1 MERSEIERQIR
12 AWKDK
17 GYDVSSVESNLDAEP
32 SILAASVVAMRDGV
46 KKAEAVGEMLAGLDV
61 SGFESRAAILR
72 EKLKD
77 PVRHPDIDTEV
88 ESLRDAV
95 ESLRQI
101 EARRQVELE
110 RGRDSQERTR
120 KVLDLVMKQQQALR
134 PEAGPYSTE
143 DVARKVLE
151 DTMPARDAS
160 TNLVQ
165 TYTFESF
172 IVGESNRFAHGAA
185 VAVAKQPAKEYNPLL
200 ITSGPG
206 LGKTHLLHAIGN
218 YVVSHA
224 KESKVL
230 YLTCETFASSL
241 AHAQEVSTLAVFAD
255 RIRGMDCLLIDDIQF
270 LSDMPEVHEELFHTF
285 NDLHDTQKQI
295 VLASDRAPK
304 AIPNLDERLIS
315 RFESGLVAGLEPP
328 DLLMRVTI
336 LERRARDEN
345 VAIEGEVL
353 TCIANL
359 VTNNVRELGGAF
371 NRVVAFSSLMHR
383 PLTQDL
389 AREVLSGA
397 TAEPTAEPIPQPVH
411 ERIADERAD
420 RPPSSATATHELTP
434 GRSYLIEEER
444 PARAFRLLTDF
455 LGGGGGG
462 LVITRTNPKRV
473 RQAHDLPT
481 ERVLWLTDRE
491 GSAEET
497 IAPALERIVYEIED
511 FMGKQTR
518 GAILLDG
525 IEYLVSNSSF
535 DAVLM
540 FVRRL
545 LDAIS
550 ESRYAFIISLGT
562 APRDASLPGPCT
574 LLPARGAAGG
584 FPPVERFA
592 AVPEESLGVAEDQP
606 HAPRLAREA
615 IAAIDHL
622 AGLVEVLRIGLE
634 RAKRQLEPVPGRVV
648 VARLQPTDGLLE
660 LRGRRL
666 DARIPFRGAQFLEE
680 RVDLAADEVD
690 ERHVERASGVRDE
703 RDRALD
709 VASLPRLDRV
719 VDDPFPVIRETVPA
733 TRAGVRVRRD
743 RGLAHGAFV
752 FRCLALGEFRA
763 AARTHGRVRRDQRLA
778 DGAEELLAEIGRS
791 LHGGSRFRLGA
802 DLGRFGGL
810 AGDVLERLENF
821 AGVFLPF
828 HDRGEDFV
836 DAPACLHPPLRR
848 VRA

>member
-1 MERSEIERQIR
+1 MPHGSQTRKLGWNLFRGASGMARGHRGTSTPQDLLLDLKKYSFSGYVRTVRGGSGKRSEGIVLLRGGNPEASLYHRDGAQDRGRSALKKVWQDSYDESCILELHARVDMDGLVREYADSILERPAKVVKKTKIPQTMERSEIEKQIR

-17 GYDVSSVESNLDAEP
+17 GYDVSSIESNLDAEA

-120 KVLDLVMKQQQALR
+120 KVLDLVMKQQKSLR

-151 DTMPARDAS
+151 ESLPARDAT

-165 TYTFESF
+165 THTFESF

-218 YVVSHA
+218 YILAHSN
-224 KESKVL
+224 ESKVL
-230 YLTCETFASSL
+230 YLTCESFASSYTS
-241 AHAQEVSTLAVFAD
+241 AKEVGTLSAFRD
-255 RIRGMDCLLIDDIQF
+255 RIRGMDCLMIDDIQF
-270 LSDMPEVHEELFHTF
+270 LSGMPEIHEELFHTF
-285 NDLHDTQKQI
+285 NDLHDKEKQI
-295 VLASDRAPK
+295 VLASDRPPK
-304 AIPNLDERLIS
+304 AIPNLDDRLVS
-315 RFESGLVAGLEPP
+315 RFESGLVAGIEPP

-336 LERRARDEN
+336 LEHRARDEN
-345 VAIEGEVL
+345 VSIEGEVL
-353 TCIANL
+353 TCISNL
-359 VTNNVRELGGAF
+359 VDNNVRELGGAF
-371 NRVVAFSSLMHR
+371 NRVVAFSSLMNR
-383 PLTQDL
+383 PITQDL
-389 AREVLSGA
+389 AREVLSVA
-397 TAEPTAEPIPQPVH
+397 TAEPTPISAPQPVP
-411 ERIADERAD
+411 ERIADERAEGL
-420 RPPSSATATHELTP
+420 PTSATASHELTP

-473 RQAHDLPT
+473 RQAHDLSAG
-481 ERVLWLTDRE
+481 RVLWLTDRE

-497 IAPALERIVYEIED
+497 IAPALERIVYEIEA

-525 IEYLVSNSSF
+525 IEYLVSNNSF

-550 ESRYAFIISLGT
+550 ESRYAFIISLG
-562 APRDASLPGPCT
+562 
-574 LLPARGAAGG
+574 
-584 FPPVERFA
+584 
-592 AVPEESLGVAEDQP
+592 
-606 HAPRLAREA
+606 
-615 IAAIDHL
+615 
-622 AGLVEVLRIGLE
+622 
-634 RAKRQLEPVPGRVV
+634 
-648 VARLQPTDGLLE
+648 
-660 LRGRRL
+660 
-666 DARIPFRGAQFLEE
+666 
-680 RVDLAADEVD
+680 
-690 ERHVERASGVRDE
+690 
-703 RDRALD
+703 
-709 VASLPRLDRV
+709 
-719 VDDPFPVIRETVPA
+719 PA
-733 TRAGVRVRRD
+733 T
-743 RGLAHGAFV
+743 LK
-752 FRCLALGEFRA
+752 
-763 AARTHGRVRRDQRLA
+763 DQ
-778 DGAEELLAEIGRS
+778 ELK
-791 LHGGSRFRLGA
+791 
-802 DLGRFGGL
+802 
-810 AGDVLERLENF
+810 VLEREME
-821 AGVFLPF
+821 VIRYP
-828 HDRGEDFV
+828 
-836 DAPACLHPPLRR
+836 
-848 VRA
+848 

>member
-1 MERSEIERQIR
+1 MGRRHRGTSTPQDLLLPEGKLIRTTRGGPNALKQLLLDLKKYSFSGYVRTVRGGSGKRSEGIVLLRGGNPEASLYHRDGTQDRGRSALKKVWQDSYDESCILELHARVDMDGLVREYADSILERPAKVVKKTKIPQTMERSEIEKQIR

-17 GYDVSSVESNLDAEP
+17 GYEVSSLESNMDAEP

-72 EKLKD
+72 EKLRD

-120 KVLDLVMKQQQALR
+120 KVLDLVMKQQQSLR

-151 DTMPARDAS
+151 ESLPARDAT

-165 TYTFESF
+165 THTFESF

-218 YVVSHA
+218 YIASHS
-224 KESKVL
+224 KESKVQ
-230 YLTCETFASSL
+230 YMTCETFASSL
-241 AHAQEVSTLAVFAD
+241 ANAKEVGTLSAF
-255 RIRGMDCLLIDDIQF
+255 RERMRGMDCLLIDDIQF
-270 LSDMPEVHEELFHTF
+270 LSGMPEIHEELFHTF

-315 RFESGLVAGLEPP
+315 RFESGLVAGIEPP

-345 VAIEGEVL
+345 IAIEGEVL

-359 VTNNVRELGGAF
+359 VANNVRELGGAF

-397 TAEPTAEPIPQPVH
+397 TAEPTPVSTPQPVP
-411 ERIADERAD
+411 ERIADERAEGL
-420 RPPSSATATHELTP
+420 PSSATASHELTP

-497 IAPALERIVYEIED
+497 IAPTLERIVYEIED

-550 ESRYAFIISLGT
+550 ESRYAFIISLGP
-562 APRDASLPGPCT
+562 AT
-574 LLPARGAAGG
+574 LK
-584 FPPVERFA
+584 
-592 AVPEESLGVAEDQP
+592 DQE
-606 HAPRLAREA
+606 LKT
-615 IAAIDHL
+615 
-622 AGLVEVLRIGLE
+622 LE
-634 RAKRQLEPVPGRVV
+634 REM
-648 VARLQPTDGLLE
+648 E
-660 LRGRRL
+660 
-666 DARIPFRGAQFLEE
+666 
-680 RVDLAADEVD
+680 
-690 ERHVERASGVRDE
+690 
-703 RDRALD
+703 
-709 VASLPRLDRV
+709 
-719 VDDPFPVIRETVPA
+719 VIRYP
-733 TRAGVRVRRD
+733 
-743 RGLAHGAFV
+743 
-752 FRCLALGEFRA
+752 
-763 AARTHGRVRRDQRLA
+763 
-778 DGAEELLAEIGRS
+778 
-791 LHGGSRFRLGA
+791 
-802 DLGRFGGL
+802 
-810 AGDVLERLENF
+810 
-821 AGVFLPF
+821 
-828 HDRGEDFV
+828 
-836 DAPACLHPPLRR
+836 
-848 VRA
+848 

>member
-1 MERSEIERQIR
+1 MGGGHRGTYTPQDLLLPEGKLIRTTRGGPNALKQLLLDLKKYSFSGYVRTVRGGGGKRSEGIVLLRGGNPEASLYHRDGTQDRGRSALKKVWQDSYDESCVLELHARVDMDGLVREYTDAILERPAKVVKKTKIPQTMERSEIEKQIR

-17 GYDVSSVESNLDAEP
+17 GYEVSSVESNLDAEP
-32 SILAASVVAMRDGV
+32 SILSASVVAMRDGV

-61 SGFESRAAILR
+61 TGFESRAAILR

-110 RGRDSQERTR
+110 RGRDSQARTR

-134 PEAGPYSTE
+134 PQESPYSSE
-143 DVARKVLE
+143 DIARKVLE
-151 DTMPARDAS
+151 ESLPVRDAA

-218 YVVSHA
+218 YVASHS

-230 YLTCETFASSL
+230 YMTCETFASNL
-241 AHAQEVSTLAVFAD
+241 ANAKEVGTLSSF
-255 RIRGMDCLLIDDIQF
+255 RERMRGMDCLLIDDIQF
-270 LSDMPEVHEELFHTF
+270 LSGMPEIHEELFYTF

-295 VLASDRAPK
+295 VLASDRPPK
-304 AIPNLDERLIS
+304 AIPNLDQRLVS
-315 RFESGLVAGLEPP
+315 RFESGLVAGIEPP

-345 VAIEGEVL
+345 VSIEAEVL

-359 VTNNVRELGGAF
+359 VDNNVRELGGAF
-371 NRVVAFSSLMHR
+371 NRVVAFSSLMNR
-383 PLTQDL
+383 PITQDL

-397 TAEPTAEPIPQPVH
+397 TAEPSGEPTPQPVS
-411 ERIADERAD
+411 ERIAERDEGAA
-420 RPPSSATATHELTP
+420 RPPISSTINHELTP

-444 PARAFRLLTDF
+444 PAKAFRLLTDF

-473 RQAHDLPT
+473 RQGHDLSA

-497 IAPALERIVYEIED
+497 IAPTLERIVYEIED
-511 FMGKQTR
+511 FMGKQPR

-525 IEYLVSNSSF
+525 IEYLVSNNSF

-550 ESRYAFIISLGT
+550 ESRYAFIISLG
-562 APRDASLPGPCT
+562 
-574 LLPARGAAGG
+574 
-584 FPPVERFA
+584 
-592 AVPEESLGVAEDQP
+592 
-606 HAPRLAREA
+606 
-615 IAAIDHL
+615 
-622 AGLVEVLRIGLE
+622 
-634 RAKRQLEPVPGRVV
+634 
-648 VARLQPTDGLLE
+648 
-660 LRGRRL
+660 
-666 DARIPFRGAQFLEE
+666 
-680 RVDLAADEVD
+680 
-690 ERHVERASGVRDE
+690 
-703 RDRALD
+703 
-709 VASLPRLDRV
+709 
-719 VDDPFPVIRETVPA
+719 PA
-733 TRAGVRVRRD
+733 T
-743 RGLAHGAFV
+743 LK
-752 FRCLALGEFRA
+752 
-763 AARTHGRVRRDQRLA
+763 DQ
-778 DGAEELLAEIGRS
+778 ELK
-791 LHGGSRFRLGA
+791 
-802 DLGRFGGL
+802 
-810 AGDVLERLENF
+810 VLEREMEVIRF
-821 AGVFLPF
+821 P
-828 HDRGEDFV
+828 
-836 DAPACLHPPLRR
+836 
-848 VRA
+848 

>member
-1 MERSEIERQIR
+1 MSTRRRTVRPERSKSSIVKKSRAIRTRRKIPEHNSPFASRVARRASRRMPPGSQTRKLGWNLFRGASGMGRGHRGTHTPQDLLLPEGKLIRTTRGGPNALKQLLLDLKKYSFSGYVRTVRGGSGKRSEGIVLLRGGNPEASLYHRDGTQDRGRSALKKVWQDSYDESCILELHARVDMDGLVREYADSILERPAKVVKKTKIPQTMERSEIEKQIR

-17 GYDVSSVESNLDAEP
+17 GYEVSSLESNMDAEP

-46 KKAEAVGEMLAGLDV
+46 KKGEAVGEMLAGLDV

-95 ESLRQI
+95 ESMRQI

-218 YVVSHA
+218 YIASHA

-230 YLTCETFASSL
+230 YMTCETFASSL
-241 AHAQEVSTLAVFAD
+241 ANAKEIGTLSAFRE

-270 LSDMPEVHEELFHTF
+270 LSGMPEIHEELFHSF

-336 LERRARDEN
+336 LERRARDQN
-345 VAIEGEVL
+345 IAIEGEVL

-359 VTNNVRELGGAF
+359 VANNVRELGGAF

-397 TAEPTAEPIPQPVH
+397 TVEPSAEPIPSRVS
-411 ERIADERAD
+411 ERTAPEERV
-420 RPPSSATATHELTP
+420 RQEVPTTANHELTP

-444 PARAFRLLTDF
+444 PAKAFRLLTDF

-462 LVITRTNPKRV
+462 LVISRTNPKRV

-497 IAPALERIVYEIED
+497 IAPALERIVYESEA

-535 DAVLM
+535 GAVLM

-545 LDAIS
+545 LAAIS
-550 ESRYAFIISLGT
+550 ESRYAFILSV
-562 APRDASLPGPCT
+562 GPAT
-574 LLPARGAAGG
+574 LKEQELKTL
-584 FPPVERFA
+584 ER
-592 AVPEESLGVAEDQP
+592 
-606 HAPRLAREA
+606 
-615 IAAIDHL
+615 
-622 AGLVEVLRIGLE
+622 GLE
-634 RAKRQLEPVPGRVV
+634 
-648 VARLQPTDGLLE
+648 
-660 LRGRRL
+660 
-666 DARIPFRGAQFLEE
+666 
-680 RVDLAADEVD
+680 
-690 ERHVERASGVRDE
+690 
-703 RDRALD
+703 
-709 VASLPRLDRV
+709 
-719 VDDPFPVIRETVPA
+719 VIRYP
-733 TRAGVRVRRD
+733 
-743 RGLAHGAFV
+743 
-752 FRCLALGEFRA
+752 
-763 AARTHGRVRRDQRLA
+763 
-778 DGAEELLAEIGRS
+778 
-791 LHGGSRFRLGA
+791 
-802 DLGRFGGL
+802 
-810 AGDVLERLENF
+810 
-821 AGVFLPF
+821 
-828 HDRGEDFV
+828 
-836 DAPACLHPPLRR
+836 
-848 VRA
+848 

>member
-1 MERSEIERQIR
+1 MPPGSQTRKLGWNLFRGASGMGRGHRGTSTPQDLLLPEGKLIRTTRGGPNALKQLLLDLKKYSFSGYVRTVRGGSGKRSEGIVLLRGGNPEASLYHRDGTQDRGRSALKKVWQDSYDESCILELHARVDMDGLVREYADSILERPAKVVKKTKIPQTMERSEVERQIR

-32 SILAASVVAMRDGV
+32 SILAASVVALRDGV

-200 ITSGPG
+200 ITSDPG

-218 YVVSHA
+218 YIASHA

-230 YLTCETFASSL
+230 YMTCETFASSL
-241 AHAQEVSTLAVFAD
+241 ANAKEIGTLSAFRE

-270 LSDMPEVHEELFHTF
+270 LSGMPEIHEELFHSF

-336 LERRARDEN
+336 LERRARDQN
-345 VAIEGEVL
+345 IAIEGEVL

-359 VTNNVRELGGAF
+359 VANNVRELGGAF

-397 TAEPTAEPIPQPVH
+397 TAEPTPVSTPQPVP
-411 ERIADERAD
+411 ERIADEAERL
-420 RPPSSATATHELTP
+420 PSSATASHELTP

-497 IAPALERIVYEIED
+497 IAPTLERIVYEIED

-550 ESRYAFIISLGT
+550 ESRYAFIISVGPATLKDQEQIG
-562 APRDASLPGPCT
+562 RASC
-574 LLPARGAAGG
+574 R
-584 FPPVERFA
+584 
-592 AVPEESLGVAEDQP
+592 
-606 HAPRLAREA
+606 
-615 IAAIDHL
+615 
-622 AGLVEVLRIGLE
+622 
-634 RAKRQLEPVPGRVV
+634 
-648 VARLQPTDGLLE
+648 
-660 LRGRRL
+660 
-666 DARIPFRGAQFLEE
+666 E
-680 RVDLAADEVD
+680 RVY
-690 ERHVERASGVRDE
+690 SGV
-703 RDRALD
+703 
-709 VASLPRLDRV
+709 
-719 VDDPFPVIRETVPA
+719 
-733 TRAGVRVRRD
+733 
-743 RGLAHGAFV
+743 
-752 FRCLALGEFRA
+752 
-763 AARTHGRVRRDQRLA
+763 
-778 DGAEELLAEIGRS
+778 
-791 LHGGSRFRLGA
+791 
-802 DLGRFGGL
+802 
-810 AGDVLERLENF
+810 
-821 AGVFLPF
+821 
-828 HDRGEDFV
+828 
-836 DAPACLHPPLRR
+836 
-848 VRA
+848 